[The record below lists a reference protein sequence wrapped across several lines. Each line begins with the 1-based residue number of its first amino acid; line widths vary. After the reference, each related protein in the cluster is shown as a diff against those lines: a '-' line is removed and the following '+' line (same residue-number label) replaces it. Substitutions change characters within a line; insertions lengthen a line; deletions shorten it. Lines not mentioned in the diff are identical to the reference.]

1 MLTHN
6 ATRTWNTFLTWCE
19 RGYNSNGGISFA
31 WRARRMFLAKEI
43 RFTFEKKKE
52 PNAPLGVSS
61 CIYSLETQTH
71 SEVALQNQ
79 PDNIIY
85 APFPWLLRWRDPI
98 LPNSHTKN
106 TYTFWLP
113 VGHTVAEGFGNHTSS
128 FLHSFN
134 LLVAKSCI
142 HVCLCVSG
150 LVNRSNWSYVTRP
163 RTSKARSLRPLKI
176 ENSAGNVQPLF
187 SVKKRKNDLNNR
199 SNSQEVKCLK
209 ARAE

>member
-1 MLTHN
+1 MLTH
-6 ATRTWNTFLTWCE
+6 TQP
-19 RGYNSNGGISFA
+19 GPGIPSSPGANEDTIPTVVYHSLEGHEECFWPKKFA
-31 WRARRMFLAKEI
+31 SPL
-43 RFTFEKKKE
+43 KKKE

-187 SVKKRKNDLNNR
+187 SVKKRKNDLNNQ
-199 SNSQEVKCLK
+199 SNSQEVKYLK